1 MKYLSW
7 LKGSRTRR
15 QSPRTLSGWIVSDI
29 KADGQTVLTVN
40 FVQHAYDT
48 ISVRLGPFH
57 WCQPISSFSGCL
69 LVHAQFVFWLFNVL
83 SILRCGGFRCWF
95 IHAYLP
101 LFRLTSIAPPYLCW
115 SGTGKESGRM
125 VFTDVDYKNQAW
137 FYYLRSKNHPSA
149 FCSHP
154 PSPRLA
160 CICWVYSCGMVRMSG
175 TASGWTPVGPAGG
188 GRWELLVFCCI
199 WLGLRARCAG
209 IGTGKE
215 SGRMVFT
222 S

>member
-1 MKYLSW
+1 MD
-7 LKGSRTRR
+7 RR
-15 QSPRTLSGWIVSDI
+15 CWPLI
-29 KADGQTVLTVN
+29 
-40 FVQHAYDT
+40 
-48 ISVRLGPFH
+48 
-57 WCQPISSFSGCL
+57 SFSTPMIPYPCVLGL
-69 LVHAQFVFWLFNVL
+69 FTGVSRYRVSLAAYWSTAQFVFWLFNVL